1 MDKSNQTL
9 NILSVDVEDY
19 HDQLALD
26 FQERI
31 VAPDAEAE
39 RCTDRLLE
47 LFAEYEVK
55 GTFFILG
62 EIAEH
67 FPGLVQRIADEGHHL
82 GVHGYYHYQVFRQ
95 THDGFRDSV
104 TRAKKMIEDV
114 TGKPADAHRAVAF
127 SIGADDQW
135 ALETLV
141 DAGFKYDSS
150 IFPFRGRRYG
160 VPNAPRRPYVMK
172 LAGGRM
178 IWEIPMSVG
187 MRFGRRWPA
196 CGGGYLRMFP
206 LAYNEWAIK
215 QLNDEGIGAVVYL
228 HPYEVEPHPK
238 IKPLAGLTFRERC
251 KFALFNFQ
259 QKRRR
264 SATIPKLRR
273 LLSRYRFGTVRDA
286 IEELESRS
294 TLQEA
299 AVPSRAHDAS
309 RST

>member
-1 MDKSNQTL
+1 MDKSADTL

-26 FQERI
+26 FQDRI
-31 VAPDAEAE
+31 VPPDLEAE
-39 RCTDRLLE
+39 RCTDRLLD
-47 LFAEYEVK
+47 LFEEYGVK

-67 FPGLVQRIADEGHHL
+67 FPDLVRRIAEQGHHL

-95 THDGFRDSV
+95 TRDGFRGSV
-104 TRAKKMIEDV
+104 TRAKKLIEDV
-114 TGKPADAHRAVAF
+114 SGQPADAHRAVAF

-141 DAGFKYDSS
+141 DIGFKYDSS

-160 VPNAPRRPYVMK
+160 VPDAPRRPYEMQ
-172 LAGGRM
+172 LSEGRS

-187 MRFGRRWPA
+187 ERFGRRWPA
-196 CGGGYLRMFP
+196 CGGGYLRLFP
-206 LAYNEWAIK
+206 LVYNEWAIK
-215 QLNDEGIGAVVYL
+215 QLNREDIGAVVYL
-228 HPYEVEPHPK
+228 HPYEVEPQPVIHP
-238 IKPLAGLTFRERC
+238 LTGLTFKERC
-251 KFALFNFQ
+251 KFAFFNFH

-264 SATIPKLRR
+264 AATIPKLRR

-286 IEELESRS
+286 IEAITTSASPVGAVS
-294 TLQEA
+294 T
-299 AVPSRAHDAS
+299 
-309 RST
+309 